1 MPLWVISGICYRWV
15 MGMAMQSF
23 VRILLA
29 VALVFSPA
37 LPQVAFAS
45 DAPLHSVHAQH
56 HASHTDGMSQAAD
69 ADHHHDQVIDS
80 GTSDHASCSGNCCAA
95 CTHCATATPVVVSGA
110 PMRSVQIAAP
120 QLLHATY
127 IASSLNRPPKPV

>member
-1 MPLWVISGICYRWV
+1 MLFRESVIVCV
-15 MGMAMQSF
+15 MGMATQSL

-29 VALVFSPA
+29 VALVLSPA

-45 DAPLHSVHAQH
+45 DASSHAMHAQH
-56 HASHTDGMSQAAD
+56 HASHAQDMSQTTND
-69 ADHHHDQVIDS
+69 DHQHGQVVGNS

-95 CTHCATATPVVVSGA
+95 CTHCATVTPVIVSGA

>member
-1 MPLWVISGICYRWV
+1 

-29 VALVFSPA
+29 LALVLSPA
-37 LPQVAFAS
+37 LPQAAFAS
-45 DAPLHSVHAQH
+45 DAPSHSMHAQH
-56 HASHTDGMSQAAD
+56 HASHVHDTSQTDD
-69 ADHHHDQVIDS
+69 NHHHDQVNDS

>member
-1 MPLWVISGICYRWV
+1 
-15 MGMAMQSF
+15 MGMAMRSF

-29 VALVFSPA
+29 VALVLSPA

-45 DAPLHSVHAQH
+45 DAPSHSVHAQH
-56 HASHTDGMSQAAD
+56 HASHTDAMSQTAND
-69 ADHHHDQVIDS
+69 DHHHGQVKDS

-95 CTHCATATPVVVSGA
+95 CTHCATVTPVIVSGT
-110 PMRSVQIAAP
+110 PMRSVLVAAP